1 MKKVYLILGALLI
14 GGLVWYLFIY
24 RFDYLVTFE
33 TKANSGTINQTIKLW
48 NSKLD
53 GGKID
58 SYEDLQH
65 LTQTLPFNDSTHI
78 YDWRITP
85 LNDSTSKIKVF
96 AKDSANSLLNKIKVP
111 FSDTDFEKRTRKMLL
126 DFNEKLREH
135 LNTIKIEVI
144 GVEEVDS
151 IFCAYLEVKS
161 SQFGKAGAMMK
172 NFPLLDPYLINN
184 GAKLNGLPIIEITK
198 WDIQKDSLEF
208 NFCYPVVPS
217 DTLPVHPELK
227 YKMIASK
234 KAIKAIYNGNYIT
247 SDRAWY
253 ALMDYA
259 EKNNLKVTG
268 NPLEFFYNNPNMGG
282 DELNWK
288 AEIFM
293 PLQD

>member
-33 TKANSGTINQTIKLW
+33 AKANTGTINQTIKLW
-48 NSKLD
+48 NSTLN
-53 GGKID
+53 GGEID
-58 SYEDLQH
+58 TYEDLQH
-65 LTQTLPFNDSTHI
+65 LTQTIPFNDSTHM

-135 LNTIKIEVI
+135 LNAIKIEVI

-161 SQFGKAGAMMK
+161 TQFGKAGAMMK

-198 WDIQKDSLEF
+198 WDTQKDSLEF

-293 PLQD
+293 PLQE

>member
-259 EKNNLKVTG
+259 EKNNLEVTG
-268 NPLEFFYNNPNMGG
+268 HPLEFFYNNPNMGG
-282 DELNWK
+282 DVLNWK

-293 PLQD
+293 PLQE

>member
-1 MKKVYLILGALLI
+1 MKKVYFILGALLI
-14 GGLVWYLFIY
+14 GGLIWYLFIY
-24 RFDYLVTFE
+24 RFDYLVTFNA
-33 TKANSGTINQTIKLW
+33 KANSGTINQTIKLW
-48 NSKLD
+48 NSKVE
-53 GGKID
+53 GGEIT

-65 LTQTLPFNDSTHI
+65 LTQTIQFNDSTHI
-78 YDWRITP
+78 YDWRITS

-126 DFNEKLREH
+126 DFNEKLQEH
-135 LNTIKIEVI
+135 IDNIKIEVI

-172 NFPLLDPYLINN
+172 NFPLLDPFLINN

-198 WDIQKDSLEF
+198 WNTVKDSIEF
-208 NFCYPVVPS
+208 NFCYPVIRS
-217 DTLPVHPELK
+217 DSLPVHPELK
-227 YKMIASK
+227 YKTINVK
-234 KAIKAIYNGNYIT
+234 KAIKAVYNGNYIT

-253 ALMDYA
+253 ALMNYA
-259 EKNNLKVTG
+259 EKNNLEVTG
-268 NPLEFFYNNPNMGG
+268 HALEFFYNNPNMGG
-282 DELNWK
+282 DELKWK

-293 PLQD
+293 PLKE

>member
-14 GGLVWYLFIY
+14 GGLIWYLFIY

-33 TKANSGTINQTIKLW
+33 AKANSGTINQTIKLW
-48 NSKLD
+48 NSTLN
-53 GGKID
+53 GGEID
-58 SYEDLQH
+58 TYEDLQH
-65 LTQTLPFNDSTHI
+65 LTQTLPFNDSTHV
-78 YDWRITP
+78 YDWRISP

-198 WDIQKDSLEF
+198 WDTQKDSLEF

-217 DTLPVHPELK
+217 DTLPAHPELK

-259 EKNNLKVTG
+259 EKNNLEVTG
-268 NPLEFFYNNPNMGG
+268 HPLEFFYNNPNMGG
-282 DELNWK
+282 NELNWK

-293 PLQD
+293 PLQE